1 VVLPPSSRVI
11 GLGTRTLLLA
21 VVVGVVGEELIDCC
35 FESGFRRSNWTVVPA
50 LPRTAPDGDFTGV
63 DGEPGG
69 CCCSC
74 CCGGGD
80 EGESFGSSRGVGG
93 SCSVMEGVDVDVT
106 STSSLAITE
115 PSSCSCRRTH

>member
-11 GLGTRTLLLA
+11 GLGTRTLLFA
-21 VVVGVVGEELIDCC
+21 VVVGVVGEELEVCC
-35 FESGFRRSNWTVVPA
+35 FESAFRRSNWTAAV
-50 LPRTAPDGDFTGV
+50 GDFAGV
-63 DGEPGG
+63 DGEMGV